1 MYCMRRPDGRLV
13 IGGARSHDP
22 AAAGSRG
29 GAVVSGAGDDDSVG
43 SDAAA
48 DRLKEFLSQLLA
60 NFGETLV
67 VEKEWTGVMG
77 FTQDSKPLVG
87 PVPEGLLHGGLA
99 AGSVFVGAGF
109 VRATYSLQPPS
120 PPLPDPEPSQCA
132 ERPRNARLLWRR
144 QGPGGDDGRR
154 SGGGGPRAGADAV
167 LPRAVCGAGSG
178 GRRGRHRHRAP
189 LAVWLFCRLRM
200 SR

>member
-1 MYCMRRPDGRLV
+1 MRRPDGRLV

-22 AAAGSRG
+22 TAAGSRG

-48 DRLKEFLSQLLA
+48 DRLKEFLSQLLS

-77 FTQDSKPLVG
+77 FTQDGKPLVG

-99 AGSVFVGAGF
+99 PGSVFVGAGF
-109 VRATYSLQPPS
+109 VRAISSPLPPFPPS
-120 PPLPDPEPSQCA
+120 PGQSDPEPLC
-132 ERPRNARLLWRR
+132 NARRTATECPPALAPARPWRR
-144 QGPGGDDGRR
+144 
-154 SGGGGPRAGADAV
+154 
-167 LPRAVCGAGSG
+167 
-178 GRRGRHRHRAP
+178 
-189 LAVWLFCRLRM
+189 
-200 SR
+200 

>member
-13 IGGARSHDP
+13 IGGARSHAP

-77 FTQDSKPLVG
+77 FSQDGKPLVG

-99 AGSVFVGAGF
+99 PGSVFVGAGF
-109 VRATYSLQPPS
+109 VRAISCPLPLS
-120 PPLPDPEPSQCA
+120 PPRPDPD
-132 ERPRNARLLWRR
+132 ERAQNGHGMPACSGAGKALAAMVAGAPEEEVHEVVRTQYSPARFAAQAQEAAVAATDTARL
-144 QGPGGDDGRR
+144 
-154 SGGGGPRAGADAV
+154 
-167 LPRAVCGAGSG
+167 
-178 GRRGRHRHRAP
+178 
-189 LAVWLFCRLRM
+189 
-200 SR
+200 

>member
-109 VRATYSLQPPS
+109 VRATYS
-120 PPLPDPEPSQCA
+120 PLPLPCQTLN
-132 ERPRNARLLWRR
+132 RRNA
-144 QGPGGDDGRR
+144 QNGHGMPAC
-154 SGGGGPRAGADAV
+154 SGAGKALAAMMAGAPEEVHELVRTQYSPARFAAQAQEAAV
-167 LPRAVCGAGSG
+167 AATDT
-178 GRRGRHRHRAP
+178 A
-189 LAVWLFCRLRM
+189 RL
-200 SR
+200 